1 MIKKFFVGIFLW
13 IVALWAL
20 YLYFLYAGDPNT
32 IRYRIQG
39 HQLYTAIFFLS
50 IVALYMLQWENK
62 LFRFLMFV
70 IVLVNLY
77 ILWDVFFRNNI
88 GLDSRQFITLFW
100 LIIIA
105 LGITYITHRVRFL
118 LMGVVGIGIVF
129 VLLTWVLPMYETMP
143 SINDFIQSQRINIL
157 NQWAT
162 EGMLIIKNALGTK
175 EIPISDIQQ
184 KDIDLSQKT
193 QISFAS
199 KTVWEKEKV
208 FIDLGNG
215 SFINI
220 NPQSAVTLEQSGK
233 DTIMQILQGNVEYYI
248 PQEMSGIVKL
258 IGKYKGKNISDI
270 QNGIRANL
278 KNNFEQKKEDFF
290 INELWGKM
298 VLNPAINKTI
308 NFFINTLYSIAPQ
321 AYQNNLS
328 NYNNIQ
334 QYLGISTTGT
344 TSEMTGESF
353 RSVIDDI
360 MSQVKKWAEETKIN
374 QRLK

>member
-184 KDIDLSQKT
+184 EDIDLSQKT

>member
-1 MIKKFFVGIFLW
+1 
-13 IVALWAL
+13 
-20 YLYFLYAGDPNT
+20 
-32 IRYRIQG
+32 
-39 HQLYTAIFFLS
+39 
-50 IVALYMLQWENK
+50 
-62 LFRFLMFV
+62 
-70 IVLVNLY
+70 
-77 ILWDVFFRNNI
+77 
-88 GLDSRQFITLFW
+88 
-100 LIIIA
+100 
-105 LGITYITHRVRFL
+105 
-118 LMGVVGIGIVF
+118 
-129 VLLTWVLPMYETMP
+129 MYETMP

-184 KDIDLSQKT
+184 EDIDLSQKT

>member
-184 KDIDLSQKT
+184 EDIDLSQKT

-334 QYLGISTTGT
+334 QYLGISTTWT